1 MNAHRGTSAT
11 GPALTDGIQSTA
23 ATVDPRQIQFRNF
36 GSAGGADEAK
46 LYHGLETPW
55 ATQCLFA
62 KLLRRMS
69 VASVGVGS
77 TANERIPAGYTYLAQ
92 FAAHDIIRNSSLS
105 PLLAAHEAGRR
116 NEREEALLLDAL
128 YGGGP
133 FSNPGLY
140 VVAKPGEVVRSL
152 MRTGPM
158 APRSPNAMA
167 IPAGACPFAMR
178 DLPRFQQADLSDGFE
193 TGRTDVLVADQRGDD
208 NANIAQMTA
217 LFLHLHNAVA
227 SALNTSGIPKK
238 DVELPAGAYLF
249 DRTRRVTTAIYRNV
263 LQNDLLPRLIAK
275 PIWDLYQANGFR
287 PLVDMQQQGVPIE
300 FSHAAYRLGHAMV
313 RLSYVFNDQH
323 PEGEGLENVLLNRS
337 SSRPHKFPVSE
348 HWIADWSHFF
358 QIAGSTPQFSRRI
371 GPTVNEVLLSA
382 YSMPILCVG
391 PDSKALDPAAASQL
405 SEADKAALPDPNASG
420 LLFSDLVRGTI
431 GGLLRLDALIE
442 QLPQAALAVSPLLGD
457 AEKRHQ
463 AIRSWL
469 QGSIVAF
476 TAAESAELIENP
488 PLFFWLLLEAAIEQD
503 GLCFGTIGSVIVG
516 DVFMARFAA
525 SRATIEDDP
534 ITQDLVA
541 RLFPKGIPRTMPE
554 LILFVAATLNLGNA
568 WPRFIT
574 PPTTPGV

>member
-11 GPALTDGIQSTA
+11 GPTLTGGVQSIG
-23 ATVDPRQIQFRNF
+23 ATVDPRQVDFRNF
-36 GSAGGADEAK
+36 GYSAGADEAR
-46 LYHGLETPW
+46 LYHGLDTPW
-55 ATQCLFA
+55 ATQSLFA
-62 KLLRRMS
+62 KLLRKMS
-69 VASVGVGS
+69 VPPAGGGS
-77 TANERIPAGYTYLAQ
+77 TTNERIPAGYTYLAQ

-105 PLLAAHEAGRR
+105 PLLAAREAGRR
-116 NEREEALLLDAL
+116 NEREEALLLDVL

-133 FSNPGLY
+133 FSSPGLY
-140 VVAKPGEVVRSL
+140 VVAKPGEAVRSL

-158 APRSPNAMA
+158 APPSPIAMA
-167 IPAGACPFAMR
+167 MPAGACPFAMR

-193 TGRTDVLVADQRGDD
+193 AGRTDVLVADQRSDD

-227 SALNTSGIPKK
+227 GALSSSGIPKK
-238 DVELPAGAYLF
+238 DVELPAGAFLF
-249 DRTRRVTTAIYRNV
+249 DRARRVTTAIYRSV

-275 PIWDLYQANGFR
+275 PIWDLYHANGFR
-287 PLVDMQQQGVPIE
+287 PLVDMQPQGVPIE

-348 HWIADWSHFF
+348 HWVADWSHFF

-371 GPTVNEVLLSA
+371 GPTINQVLLSA

-420 LLFSDLVRGTI
+420 LLFSDLVRGAI

-469 QGSIVAF
+469 QGSTVAF
-476 TAAESAELIENP
+476 TAAESAELAENP
-488 PLFFWLLLEAAIEQD
+488 PLLFWLLFEAAIEQD

-525 SRATIEDDP
+525 SRAMIEDDP
-534 ITQDLVA
+534 ITQDLA
-541 RLFPKGIPRTMPE
+541 ASLFPTGIPRTMAD
-554 LILFVAATLNLGNA
+554 LILFVASALNLSDA

-574 PPTTPGV
+574 PSTTPGA

>member
-1 MNAHRGTSAT
+1 MNAHRGTTTAGLAVS
-11 GPALTDGIQSTA
+11 GGVQGIA
-23 ATVDPRQIQFRNF
+23 GIVDPRQVQFRNF
-36 GSAGGADEAK
+36 GNVAGADEAK

-69 VASVGVGS
+69 AASAGGGNK
-77 TANERIPAGYTYLAQ
+77 TNERIPAGYTYLAQ

-105 PLLAAHEAGRR
+105 PLLAAHEAERR
-116 NEREEALLLDAL
+116 NEREEALLLDVL

-133 FSNPGLY
+133 FSDPGLY

-158 APRSPNAMA
+158 APPSPNAMA
-167 IPAGACPFAMR
+167 MPAGACPFAIR

-193 TGRTDVLVADQRGDD
+193 SGRTDVLVADQRSDD

-227 SALNTSGIPKK
+227 GALSSSGIPKK

-275 PIWDLYQANGFR
+275 PIWDLYNENGFR
-287 PLVDMQQQGVPIE
+287 PLVDMPQGVPIE
-300 FSHAAYRLGHAMV
+300 FSHAAYRLGHSMV

-337 SSRPHKFPVSE
+337 SSRPHRFPVSE

-391 PDSKALDPAAASQL
+391 PDSKPLDPATAGLL
-405 SEADKAALPDPNASG
+405 SEADRAALPDPNASG

-442 QLPQAALAVSPLLGD
+442 QLPQAALATAPLLGD
-457 AEKRHQ
+457 AGKRDQ

-469 QGSIVAF
+469 QGSTVAF
-476 TAAESAELIENP
+476 TAAEATELAENP
-488 PLFFWLLLEAAIEQD
+488 PLLFWLLLEAAIEQD
-503 GLCFGTIGSVIVG
+503 GLCFGTTGSVIVG

-525 SRATIEDDP
+525 SRAMIEDDP

-541 RLFPKGIPRTMPE
+541 RLFPTGIPRTMAD
-554 LILFVAATLNLGNA
+554 LILFVASALNLGDA

-574 PPTTPGV
+574 PPTTPGA